1 MKYIYEEGDY
11 NCDKCGVL
19 GDFLG
24 GGVGKDGIER
34 VIICGIGK
42 SNTELCVCDN
52 CLENIDI
59 CNRCADIIEKD
70 QEIWFPKGETS
81 CGICKTS
88 EEIDNYMK
96 RDYQGSKEIQA
107 SQLLSYLVKR
117 DIQHMSL
124 LSKYHYKLTNDN
136 FYSLFLVFH
145 LNLEQLAHSP
155 KSPKST

>member
-42 SNTELCVCDN
+42 SNTELCVCDS

-81 CGICKTS
+81 CGSCTTS
-88 EEIDNYMK
+88 EEIDNYIYT
-96 RDYQGSKEIQA
+96 DNHKEN
-107 SQLLSYLVKR
+107 K
-117 DIQHMSL
+117 
-124 LSKYHYKLTNDN
+124 
-136 FYSLFLVFH
+136 
-145 LNLEQLAHSP
+145 
-155 KSPKST
+155 